1 MKNNENNRKK
11 LNIKNKNEAVAS
23 DNEVINSEERIINEK
38 NKITC
43 TFKTTSGK
51 IEDINCDKN
60 KTISELIK
68 YFFEKMN
75 MNKYYG
81 RKDLFGFLYKANKV
95 PFDSQETVEHFFG
108 EDENKWILVLDKNNL
123 I

>member
-11 LNIKNKNEAVAS
+11 LNIKNKNNAATS
-23 DNEVINSEERIINEK
+23 DNDVINSEERIINEK

-51 IEDINCDKN
+51 IEDIIIDKN

-75 MNKYYG
+75 INKYYR

-108 EDENKWILVLDKNNL
+108 DGENNWILVLDKNNL